1 MGSMVTISAITASA
15 HAFLAPTATMGAGGA
30 DAITGGSAHT
40 TDRKV
45 FAQKTVILTPSFLR
59 SSNGVPTHC

>member
-15 HAFLAPTATMGAGGA
+15 HAFLATAIMGMGAGGA
-30 DAITGGSAHT
+30 DAITGGSAHI

-45 FAQKTVILTPSFLR
+45 FAQRVALLL
-59 SSNGVPTHC
+59 H